1 MATKITM
8 SPIQFSMIWNTI
20 IKKGKKHPQGGY
32 ILNGVRTMVTAGN
45 NRKLYSVFSNIS
57 YVEIGNKIRVY
68 Q

>member
-8 SPIQFSMIWNTI
+8 DPIQFSMIWNI
-20 IKKGKKHPQGGY
+20 IIEKGKKHPQGGY
-32 ILNGVRTMVTAGN
+32 ILDGVRTMVTASN